1 MGLFLV
7 TSLAFE
13 VPLMGGK
20 KEKLSVLYAGAL
32 NHINEN
38 LVGPAFSAKYGYQ
51 YLGEG
56 HGSLVCARLIKE
68 GLRYPDIFQSA
79 DPKVIE
85 TELMGSENENFV
97 NWYLTSATNEMVIIY
112 HPQSRFAYQFSMAQQ
127 GKIKWYE
134 VLATPGLKFGRTDS
148 DLDPKGYRTL
158 FLMELAEKYY
168 HDPTIKERVLGN
180 VHNSKQIFRETELLA
195 RLESGQIDA
204 ASGYKNEAVERNL
217 PFLVLPEALNL
228 GSPQFTRFYRTVS
241 YTSKGGRTFY
251 GSPILFTITIPR
263 VARNR
268 KAAINFVSFVLSEK
282 GQGLYAQQ
290 GFGKAKILVG
300 GDKTQVPL
308 PLRKYIQGELNEG

>member
-1 MGLFLV
+1 M
-7 TSLAFE
+7 A
-13 VPLMGGK
+13 GK
-20 KEKLSVLYAGAL
+20 KEKVSVLYAGAL
-32 NHINEN
+32 NYINEN
-38 LVGPAFSAKYGYQ
+38 LVGPAFAARYGYE

-79 DPKVIE
+79 DPKINE
-85 TELMGSENENFV
+85 NELMGSENENFV
-97 NWYLTSATNEMVIIY
+97 NWYLTFATNEMVIIY
-112 HPQSRFAYQFSMAQQ
+112 HTKSRFAHQFSLVEE

-134 VLATPGLKFGRTDS
+134 VLATPGFRFGRTDP

-158 FLMELAEKYY
+158 FLVELAEKYY
-168 HDPTIKERVLGN
+168 HDSTIRERILGN
-180 VHNSKQIFRETELLA
+180 VHNSQQIFRETELMA
-195 RLESGQIDA
+195 RLESGQLDA

-217 PFLVLPEALNL
+217 PFLVLPEAINL
-228 GSPQFTRFYRTVS
+228 GSPQFARFYSTVS
-241 YTSKGGRTFY
+241 YISKQAGTFY

-263 VARNR
+263 IARNR

-282 GQGLYAQQ
+282 GQSLYGKH

-308 PLRKYIQGELNEG
+308 PLRKYIQGELNER